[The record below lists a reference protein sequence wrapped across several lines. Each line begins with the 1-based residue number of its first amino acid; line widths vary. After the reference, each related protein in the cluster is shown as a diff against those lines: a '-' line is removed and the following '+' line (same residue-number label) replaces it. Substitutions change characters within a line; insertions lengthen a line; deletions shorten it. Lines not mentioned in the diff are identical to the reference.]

1 MYAFPYAVVF
11 ELIKVNNAQPVD
23 IQRKIYRLSED
34 LLQIS
39 QLNYIKQI
47 MPLHDTQLV
56 IKEFDDIKIRFREL
70 LNDLYKYFLNES
82 IRKYNVKK

>member
-1 MYAFPYAVVF
+1 
-11 ELIKVNNAQPVD
+11 
-23 IQRKIYRLSED
+23 
-34 LLQIS
+34 
-39 QLNYIKQI
+39 